1 MVTIPPMKLR
11 GVPLITMSIGVI
23 LMSATALGLSIAVAD
38 ARPFCYETGPGYQKC
53 IDSPSGDY
61 FNPIYQGP
69 KIYEG
74 GNVPWVPSVP
84 APIYVPQAPSYIP
97 PAPIAAVPPDT
108 GVLATLVQNDMQGFF
123 DNPANGKA
131 EYALHF
137 ERVFL
142 TKTGDTTYEGTVAA
156 STGGGPERIVPV
168 HVTVDGDNLAWN
180 LDPGALVPL
189 FQ

>member
-11 GVPLITMSIGVI
+11 GVPLITASIGVI

-38 ARPFCYETGPGYQKC
+38 ARPFCYETGPGFQKC
-53 IDSPSGDY
+53 LDSPRGDY
-61 FNPIYQGP
+61 FNPIYAGP
-69 KIYEG
+69 KIPDSYI
-74 GNVPWVPSVP
+74 PWVPDP
-84 APIYVPQAPSYIP
+84 APSPIYVPQAPSYIP
-97 PAPIAAVPPDT
+97 PAPITSVPDT
-108 GVLATLVQNDMQGFF
+108 GVLETLVQNDMQGFF
-123 DNPANGKA
+123 DNPANGKTQ
-131 EYALHF
+131 YAMHF
-137 ERVFL
+137 ERVSL